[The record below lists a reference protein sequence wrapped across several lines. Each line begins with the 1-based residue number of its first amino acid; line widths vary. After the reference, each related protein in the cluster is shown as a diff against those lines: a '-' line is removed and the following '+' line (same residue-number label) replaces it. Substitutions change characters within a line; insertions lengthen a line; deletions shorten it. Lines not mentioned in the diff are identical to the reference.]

1 MQPDLGDFQDDV
13 YADRLHPSRIACF
26 PQDAGIL
33 SMALGAEGTIALALD
48 DGRIAIGRQAEP
60 VELKAVEV
68 HDGVSQA
75 LCAGPKGGF
84 VSGGDDGRAVLIDA
98 SGGITELVAPGRE
111 WVGAVAAAAASGVI
125 GVASSKT
132 LRLFD
137 ADGKPLGEAPP
148 VATTITGIA
157 FNPKGKR
164 VAVAHYGGVT
174 LWFTGGLSG
183 TPKLL
188 PWKGSH
194 ISVVWSPDGRF
205 VVTGTQDKELHGWR
219 VEDGIDMRMSG
230 YAAKV
235 KSFSWSADE
244 RWLACAGS
252 PLVTAWDFIGK
263 GPMGRPPH
271 QFGGSEEF
279 LATHVAAHPTLPVVA
294 AAFEDGRIE
303 MGRFAVE
310 GQVLLKDVG
319 GGLPSGLAWSEDG
332 GTLFMPTEDGELF
345 VVDLEDLK
353 VAAAEQKKQ
362 KKRR

>member
-1 MQPDLGDFQDDV
+1 MPADFGSFQEEV
-13 YADRLHPSRIACF
+13 YADVLPQSRVACF
-26 PQDAGIL
+26 PQEAGIL
-33 SMALGAEGTIALALD
+33 ALALDGKGGMAAALD
-48 DGRIAIGRQAEP
+48 DGRIAVGGQDEP
-60 VELKAVEV
+60 VGLKAVEV

-84 VSGGDDGRAVLIDA
+84 VSGGDDGRAVLIDGA
-98 SGGITELVAPGRE
+98 GTITELVAPGRE
-111 WVGAVAAAAASGVI
+111 WVGAVAASPASGVI
-125 GVASSKT
+125 GVATAKT

-137 ADGKPLGEAPP
+137 ATAKALGAAPP

-164 VAVAHYGGVT
+164 VAVSHYGGVT

-194 ISVVWSPDGRF
+194 IAVTWSPDGRF

-230 YAAKV
+230 YATKV

-252 PLVTAWDFIGK
+252 PFVTAWDFIGK

-279 LATHVAAHPTLPVVA
+279 IATHVAAHPKLPVVA

-310 GQVLLKDVG
+310 GQVLLKEAG
-319 GGLPSGLAWSEDG
+319 GGLPSGLLWSADG
-332 GTLFMPTEDGELF
+332 GTLFMSTEDGELF

-353 VAAAEQKKQ
+353 VAAQDKKG
-362 KKRR
+362 RR